1 MQHHSPFHTAANSTT
16 PVTEGEKILLKKK
29 KKSTITQMNLP
40 RNAFAEHLKAAPLFL
55 LPLMVQLTPL
65 MLSALQPCSKAIY
78 NP

>member
-1 MQHHSPFHTAANSTT
+1 MQHHSTFHTAANSTT

-29 KKSTITQMNLP
+29 IHHHTNESSQKCLCRTLESSPPFLIT
-40 RNAFAEHLKAAPLFL
+40 AHGSAD
-55 LPLMVQLTPL
+55 PL